1 VAPLIWGVTLVLG
14 LVAWQFKGSPLILMG
29 AFFIF
34 AVLYGIVYRVLMSMP
49 DIDVGIEGVSNS
61 SDGGSGN

>member
-1 VAPLIWGVTLVLG
+1 
-14 LVAWQFKGSPLILMG
+14 LILMG

-34 AVLYGIVYRVLMSMP
+34 AVLYGIVYRALLSMP
-49 DIDVGIEGVSNS
+49 DIHVGVDVGIEGVSNS